1 MENKKNKKNKQNM
14 VTVTLTCRGLSNSY
28 NVLKYIN
35 IHVYS
40 FYNDNVQNTPV
51 CFIVLFT
58 CTIDPF
64 KNNTELKKQQAF

>member
-1 MENKKNKKNKQNM
+1 M

-51 CFIVLFT
+51 CFILLFT

-64 KNNTELKKQQAF
+64 KNITELKKQQAF